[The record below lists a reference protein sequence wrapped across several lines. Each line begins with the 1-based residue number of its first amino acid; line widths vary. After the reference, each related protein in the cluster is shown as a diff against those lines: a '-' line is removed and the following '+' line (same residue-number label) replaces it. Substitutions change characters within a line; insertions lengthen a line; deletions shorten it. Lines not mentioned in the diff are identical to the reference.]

1 MILVQTNSQWP
12 VIAPRFCTHVAIL
25 PGIDAMSF
33 SGFGYKLAKRV
44 RRARKVVGRST
55 RNAIFVFGARGTIP

>member
-1 MILVQTNSQWP
+1 MDSNLRCS
-12 VIAPRFCTHVAIL
+12 VIAPCFCKHVAIL

-44 RRARKVVGRST
+44 RRARKVAKLSV
-55 RNAIFVFGARGTIP
+55 